1 MKVNYQGVISMC
13 GRVVTA
19 KILIHEY
26 IFWTLSLFDVVR
38 IILLVKIMGNN
49 LSEEEKYEKK
59 YREVKKEI
67 HPVLGEICQV

>member
-1 MKVNYQGVISMC
+1 
-13 GRVVTA
+13 
-19 KILIHEY
+19 
-26 IFWTLSLFDVVR
+26 VR

-59 YREVKKEI
+59 YQEVKKEI